1 MHHHKFILFT
11 LVLYLCAFSQMQPVI
26 SGDQGSGNIDWA
38 ERFVVVTGI
47 GAPNPNLPES
57 AKRPAAMRAAQQI
70 ALRNALETV
79 KGIYLNSSTT
89 VNNFML
95 ESDIVTS
102 NVNGYLKG
110 FQQEGRTKYM
120 SDGSVEITM
129 KVPIDGIGAL
139 GEMLLGKSIAEHP
152 AITSFEGTKAKTE
165 QVFTG
170 LIINGKGLSLK
181 PALSPRVLDESGREV
196 YGSAY
201 VSREWA
207 VKYGVVGYA
216 KEVAAAAKL
225 SDRIG
230 KTPGQVKAMKA
241 HGSNST
247 DVVIS
252 NKDAASIRS
261 ASENLKFLSE
271 CRVIFV
277 ID

>member
-1 MHHHKFILFT
+1 MHHHKSLLCA
-11 LVLYLCAFSQMQPVI
+11 LVLFFGAIAQIQPVVT
-26 SGDQGSGNIDWA
+26 GEQGNGNIDWA
-38 ERFVVVTGI
+38 DRYILVTGI

-57 AKRPAAMRAAQQI
+57 AKRPAAMRAAQQV
-70 ALRNALETV
+70 ALRNAIETI
-79 KGIYLNSSTT
+79 KGIQLNSSTT

-95 ESDIVTS
+95 ESDAVTS
-102 NVNGYLKG
+102 NVNGYVKG

-129 KVPIDGIGAL
+129 KVPIDGVGAISDL
-139 GEMLLGKSIAEHP
+139 LFGESISEHP
-152 AITSFEGTKAKTE
+152 AISSFEGTKAKKE
-165 QVFTG
+165 RIFTG

-201 VSREWA
+201 VAREWA
-207 VKYGVVGYA
+207 IKHGIVGYA
-216 KEVAAAAKL
+216 KEVEKAAKQ

-230 KTPGQVKAMKA
+230 KTPGQIKAMKA
-241 HGSNST
+241 YGSNST

-252 NKDAASIRS
+252 NDDAASIRS
-261 ASENLKFLSE
+261 ASKNLTFLSE

>member
-1 MHHHKFILFT
+1 
-11 LVLYLCAFSQMQPVI
+11 
-26 SGDQGSGNIDWA
+26 
-38 ERFVVVTGI
+38 
-47 GAPNPNLPES
+47 
-57 AKRPAAMRAAQQI
+57 
-70 ALRNALETV
+70 
-79 KGIYLNSSTT
+79 
-89 VNNFML
+89 
-95 ESDIVTS
+95 
-102 NVNGYLKG
+102 
-110 FQQEGRTKYM
+110 M

-139 GEMLLGKSIAEHP
+139 GEMLLGKSVADHP
-152 AITSFEGTKAKTE
+152 AITSFEGTKAKKAHI
-165 QVFTG
+165 FTG
-170 LIINGKGLSLK
+170 LIINCKGLTLK
-181 PALSPRVLDESGREV
+181 PALSPRVMDESGREV

-207 VKYGVVGYA
+207 VKHGIVGYA

-225 SDRIG
+225 IDRIG

-252 NKDAASIRS
+252 NKDASSIRS